1 MPKGSFLSDTF
12 EKLAELGGA
21 TAKQTT
27 KVTQQVVNPQKV
39 LEQVT
44 GVTNRSEEEAKRE
57 IEKKNASTPLDLQKL
72 EKSYEEQDKQ
82 KEDILRNRFFQL
94 VKEGERGA
102 LAEAKREEEEK
113 KKREEQEVEEKKKK
127 EQERLKQQEAGDGL
141 PKGKERKSLFSP
153 KKKAQEL
160 HPETKPSGSKN

>member
-12 EKLAELGGA
+12 EKLAELGGT

-27 KVTQQVVNPQKV
+27 KVAQQVVNPQKAF
-39 LEQVT
+39 EQVT
-44 GVTNRSEEEAKRE
+44 GVTTRSEEEVKRE
-57 IEKKNASTPLDLQKL
+57 TERKKASTPLDLQKL

-82 KEDILRNRFFQL
+82 KEEILRNRFFQL

-113 KKREEQEVEEKKKK
+113 KRREEQELEEQKKK
-127 EQERLKQQEAGDGL
+127 EQERLKSQDADSL

-153 KKKAQEL
+153 KKKAQAQ
-160 HPETKPSGSKN
+160 HAETKPSGSKN